1 MTSQLASE
9 TSIERTNTKERSQS
23 IRTLTLAF
31 CADPVLRY
39 CYPDPRQYLEHFPAF
54 VEAFGGKS
62 FDMGR
67 AFHDGD
73 FLGAALWLPPDTY
86 PDDEVVYR
94 HFERTVELRK
104 VKTIFSVLDRM
115 GAAHPSEPH
124 WYLTLIGVDI
134 AHQGQGLGSLL
145 LHSMLNEIDRQ
156 ERLTYLESTNPV
168 NLNLYK
174 RFGFRQTGII
184 ESGDAPPLFTMIR
197 EPKRIH

>member
-9 TSIERTNTKERSQS
+9 TSIERTQKKERSQS

-115 GAAHPSEPH
+115 GAAHPSEPR

-134 AHQGQGLGSLL
+134 AHPGPRLGVATSSFHAQRNRPARAADLL
-145 LHSMLNEIDRQ
+145 RSQPILSISSSTSASASAKPALSKVATPLHSSR
-156 ERLTYLESTNPV
+156 
-168 NLNLYK
+168 
-174 RFGFRQTGII
+174 
-184 ESGDAPPLFTMIR
+184 
-197 EPKRIH
+197 